1 MREIRAWFLR
11 LAGLFHK
18 ERRDAEL
25 AAEIE
30 SPLQMHIEDNL
41 RSGMTP
47 EEARRHAVIKLGGV
61 ESTKEDYR
69 DRRGLPVLETL
80 MQDLRF
86 GFRSLRKNPGF
97 SAMVIATLALGI
109 GVNTGIL
116 STVYGVL
123 LRPLPYQDG
132 GRLVVLHQQA
142 TQAHVSN
149 VPFSAPEITDYRE
162 NNHTLDAV
170 VEYHSMDFLLL
181 GNDSAE
187 RVKSGVVSA
196 NFFDVLGVRPLMGRT
211 FVAGDDSPN
220 ADAVIVLSYNYWR
233 RQGVIRILLAR
244 SFA

>member
-18 ERRDAEL
+18 EQRDAEL

-30 SPLQMHIEDNL
+30 SHLQMHIEDNL
-41 RSGMTP
+41 RSGISP

-61 ESTKEDYR
+61 ESTKEDCR

-97 SAMVIATLALGI
+97 SAMVIVTLALGI

-116 STVYGVL
+116 SAVYGVL

-132 GRLVVLHQQA
+132 GRLVMLHQQA

-149 VPFSAPEITDYRE
+149 VLFSAPEI
-162 NNHTLDAV
+162 A
-170 VEYHSMDFLLL
+170 DF
-181 GNDSAE
+181 A
-187 RVKSGVVSA
+187 
-196 NFFDVLGVRPLMGRT
+196 RT
-211 FVAGDDSPN
+211 ITRWMQSSSITAWIFCC
-220 ADAVIVLSYNYWR
+220 
-233 RQGVIRILLAR
+233 
-244 SFA
+244 